1 MDNIVFNQSI
11 MGFNRTEVLNYI
23 DTLVKQIKDQEN
35 EYTKREL
42 ELQEQMSALS
52 NEYAEDKQK
61 LSVADAKIRSLNFE
75 VETQKRNVIELED
88 KIQLYKQSLKKKD
101 DEILEYKKNTFSLK
115 TRCELLSAENES
127 WKKRQ
132 DKIGECLIESNVKA
146 EEIIKEAE
154 IQAEETKNDMQ
165 KKVANLAGDV
175 VNLKSEISHVEKEIE
190 ESFAKL
196 KNVLQT
202 IDSSAKT
209 IENSVVEYKI
219 KVETLGENIRRE
231 KEILNES
238 KNVCEEPVCEVKEV
252 IKTHKK
258 SLTDSV
264 LDTISKLLDK

>member
-11 MGFNRTEVLNYI
+11 MGFNRTEVLSYI
-23 DTLVKQIKDQEN
+23 DTLMKQIKDQED

-42 ELQEQMSALS
+42 ELQEQMNAIS
-52 NEYAEDKQK
+52 NEYAEDRQK
-61 LSVADAKIRSLNFE
+61 LSIADDKIRNLNFE
-75 VETQKRNVIELED
+75 IESQKRNIVDLED
-88 KIQLYKQSLKKKD
+88 KIYLYKQSLKKKD
-101 DEILEYKKNTFSLK
+101 DEILELKRNTFSLK
-115 TRCELLSAENES
+115 TRCDLLSAENES

-154 IQAEETKNDMQ
+154 AQAEQTKNDMQ

-175 VNLKSEISHVEKEIE
+175 VTLKSEIFHVEKEIE

-196 KNVLQT
+196 KNVLRT
-202 IDSSAKT
+202 IDGSAKT

-231 KEILNES
+231 KEILNER
-238 KNVCEEPVCEVKEV
+238 KTVCEPICEVKEV
-252 IKTHKK
+252 VKTQKK

-264 LDTISKLLDK
+264 LDTISKILEK